1 MKETV
6 TKMKRQPLERGK
18 IIANETTDK
27 ELISKIYK
35 QLMCLNTRKTN
46 NPIKKRAE
54 DLNRHFSKEDI
65 RMANK
70 HMKRCSTILI
80 IREIQ
85 KIQIKTTMRYHFTLV
100 KMAIFK
106 KKKKL

>member
-18 IIANETTDK
+18 IIENETTDK
-27 ELISKIYK
+27 EPISKIYK

-54 DLNRHFSKEDI
+54 DLNKHFSKEVID
-65 RMANK
+65 
-70 HMKRCSTILI
+70 S
-80 IREIQ
+80 
-85 KIQIKTTMRYHFTLV
+85 
-100 KMAIFK
+100 
-106 KKKKL
+106 